1 MKAAM
6 QPDELKELE
15 VATGAKK
22 EDIYYVNI
30 LWGYRYIKGFSEFKF
45 ICDYSE

>member
-1 MKAAM
+1 MVTLVNKFLVGLKAAM

-22 EDIYYVNI
+22 EDIKE
-30 LWGYRYIKGFSEFKF
+30 L
-45 ICDYSE
+45 